1 MILTLAQIPAW
12 LVSLLAI
19 FFLVVCLSMIL
30 IVLIQRPQGG
40 GLSGAFGAGG
50 GSGQTA
56 FGTKTG
62 DVLTLVTIGI
72 FVLFLGT
79 AVGLNF
85 AVRPP
90 AAKAPSNQVS
100 APATSQET
108 PPATP
113 PGGDGAQQP
122 DTGGAPSQ
130 SPAGIPADQPGTQ
143 PPAGEQT
150 PADTPPPAEPAPTAP
165 STGDGAP

>member
-1 MILTLAQIPAW
+1 MILTLSQIPAVV
-12 LVSLLAI
+12 VSLLTV

-72 FVLFLGT
+72 FILFLGT
-79 AVGLNF
+79 AIGLNF

-90 AAKAPSNQVS
+90 SAKPPANRITTPEASETEQATQQELDEMGAGAGDEPPPGDAETPSEDPPADL
-100 APATSQET
+100 APASDPPGDET
-108 PPATP
+108 P
-113 PGGDGAQQP
+113 
-122 DTGGAPSQ
+122 
-130 SPAGIPADQPGTQ
+130 
-143 PPAGEQT
+143 
-150 PADTPPPAEPAPTAP
+150 
-165 STGDGAP
+165 